1 MIRALIVDDE
11 PVARAGL
18 WALLDADGEVEIVG
32 ECATG
37 REAVEAIRA
46 ERPDLVFL
54 DVQMPDL
61 DGFGALA
68 ELEPVERPVIVFV
81 TAHDEHALRAFEASA
96 VDYLVKPF
104 DRERFER
111 ALARAKRFLARDRL
125 SAVRESLGALTRWLG
140 TEREGPARVPGERI
154 VVSDGSR
161 MAILPREEIEWIEA
175 DRNHV
180 VVHARGEAYRTR
192 DTFGGFLERLDP
204 RRFLQV
210 SRSAAV
216 NADRVRELKATSGGQ
231 IEVTLESGV
240 VVVSS
245 RRYRNHVREFF
256 GEPPG
261 DRP

>member
-18 WALLDADGEVEIVG
+18 WALLDADGEIEIVG

-68 ELEPVERPVIVFV
+68 ELDPEETPVIVFV
-81 TAHDEHALRAFEASA
+81 TAHDEHALKAFEASA

-125 SAVRESLGALTRWLG
+125 SAVKESLGALSRWLG
-140 TEREGPARVPGERI
+140 AGPEGRAAVPGERI
-154 VVSDGSR
+154 VVTAGDR
-161 MAILPREEIEWIEA
+161 VAVLPQEEIDWIEA
-175 DRNHV
+175 DRNHI

-204 RRFLQV
+204 GRFLQV

-216 NADRVRELKATSGGQ
+216 NADRVRELRATAADRLDVVLEGGA
-231 IEVTLESGV
+231 V
-240 VVVSS
+240 VASS
-245 RRYRNHVREFF
+245 RRYRGHVREFF
-256 GEPPG
+256 GEPPS
-261 DRP
+261 RR

>member
-18 WALLDADGEVEIVG
+18 WALLDADGEIEIVG

-68 ELEPVERPVIVFV
+68 ELDAEEIPVIVFV
-81 TAHDEHALRAFEASA
+81 TAHDEHALEAFEASA

-125 SAVRESLGALTRWLG
+125 SAVKDSLGALSRWLG
-140 TEREGPARVPGERI
+140 AERGGGAAMPGERI
-154 VVSDGSR
+154 VVSAGDR
-161 MAILPREEIEWIEA
+161 TAVLPEEEIDWIEA

-180 VVHARGEAYRTR
+180 VVHARGESYRTR
-192 DTFGGFLERLDP
+192 DTFGGFLSRLDP
-204 RRFLQV
+204 GRFLQV
-210 SRSAAV
+210 SRSSAV
-216 NADRVRELKATSGGQ
+216 NADRVRELRATSGGQ
-231 IEVTLESGV
+231 LEIVLEGGTV
-240 VVVSS
+240 VESS
-245 RRYRNHVREFF
+245 RRYRKHVREFF
-256 GEPPG
+256 GDPPSSS
-261 DRP
+261 

>member
-18 WALLDADGEVEIVG
+18 WALLDADGDIEVVG

-46 ERPDLVFL
+46 KRPDLVFL

-68 ELEPVERPVIVFV
+68 ELDTEERPVIVFV
-81 TAHDEHALRAFEASA
+81 TAHDEHALAAFEASA

-104 DRERFER
+104 DRQRFAR
-111 ALARAKRFLARDRL
+111 ALTRAKRFLARDRMA
-125 SAVRESLGALTRWLG
+125 AVRESLGALTRWLDA
-140 TEREGPARVPGERI
+140 GPGGRATTPGERI
-154 VVSDGSR
+154 VVSAGDR
-161 MAILPREEIEWIEA
+161 VAVLPHEEIDWIEA

-192 DTFGGFLERLDP
+192 DTFGGFLARLDP
-204 RRFLQV
+204 GRFLQV

-216 NADRVRELKATSGGQ
+216 NADRVRELRATEAGGLE
-231 IEVTLESGV
+231 IVLENGAVVT
-240 VVVSS
+240 SS
-245 RRYRNHVREFF
+245 RRYRGHVREFF
-256 GEPPG
+256 GEPPAG
-261 DRP
+261 